1 MVHVDVSQLPVS
13 RQPSDALVVSYPVS
27 QTREA
32 FDPYVVV
39 VNVTLPL
46 LTLKEEPQSER
57 NNYIVKG
64 KHYDII
70 NIIYFEK

>member
-13 RQPSDALVVSYPVS
+13 RQVSVALVVSYPVS

-46 LTLKEEPQSER
+46 LTVKEEPQSEKDCHA
-57 NNYIVKG
+57 IT
-64 KHYDII
+64 
-70 NIIYFEK
+70 

>member
-1 MVHVDVSQLPVS
+1 LNKEIPLMVHADVSQLPVS

-46 LTLKEEPQSER
+46 LTVKEEPQSEKDF
-57 NNYIVKG
+57 YAIT
-64 KHYDII
+64 
-70 NIIYFEK
+70 